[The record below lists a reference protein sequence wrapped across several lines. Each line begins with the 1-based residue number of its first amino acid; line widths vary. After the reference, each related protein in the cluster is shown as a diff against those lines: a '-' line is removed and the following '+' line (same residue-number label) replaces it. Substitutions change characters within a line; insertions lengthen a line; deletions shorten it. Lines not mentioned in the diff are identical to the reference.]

1 MADEQQ
7 PNLLAGHPPA
17 SKCFFNFVQVHWFP
31 MESIN
36 IKI

>member
-17 SKCFFNFVQVHWFP
+17 GEQFCFVFYFQPGAVFIAH
-31 MESIN
+31 
-36 IKI
+36 